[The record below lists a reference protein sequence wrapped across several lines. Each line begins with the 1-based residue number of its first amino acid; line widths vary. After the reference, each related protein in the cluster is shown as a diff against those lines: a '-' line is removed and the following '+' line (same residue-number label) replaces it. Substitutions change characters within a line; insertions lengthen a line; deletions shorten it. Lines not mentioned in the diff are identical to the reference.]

1 MRFFIIKFC
10 LFVYIMKETTFM
22 IPMFRSDKAVYN
34 LFNDRSPIAL
44 DISSY
49 TGNMNLDEI
58 EYFSGKFN

>member
-1 MRFFIIKFC
+1 
-10 LFVYIMKETTFM
+10 MKATTFM